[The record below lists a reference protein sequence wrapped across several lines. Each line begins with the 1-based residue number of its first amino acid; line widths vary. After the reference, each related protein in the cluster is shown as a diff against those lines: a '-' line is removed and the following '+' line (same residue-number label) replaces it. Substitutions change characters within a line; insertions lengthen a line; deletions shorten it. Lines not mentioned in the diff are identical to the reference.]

1 MKPSPKLLV
10 CLALALS
17 SIGSSFVAADEDTAG
32 DEELGK
38 MTAVFV
44 NEHPREE
51 IQLFWVNPDL
61 DEDDPERLIHEA
73 TIAPRGG
80 SHHSETF
87 QSHEF
92 AYEYN
97 GEMHF
102 VAADNPNANDEQLLV
117 VGGSGEG
124 IRVRCEISLESG
136 KSKDYLD
143 ILVQPYW
150 APRGAVRFLE
160 LVRMGYYDGVVFN
173 RVVPKFLI
181 QFGIAKDY
189 DTRTEV
195 RDVAIWDDY
204 DGEVAFEPGFVSF
217 AGTGPDSRT
226 AEIFIVMP
234 GASQEQLGRFGKND
248 WETPFGFVE
257 GNLQNLSKIHSG
269 YGDMPPWGK
278 GPDSQLIYAKDGY
291 TTYLPKN
298 FPLLD
303 SIQTCYIVDEVGLYS
318 AEEL

>member
-1 MKPSPKLLV
+1 MKSSPKLLV
-10 CLALALS
+10 WLALALS
-17 SIGSSFVAADEDTAG
+17 SIGTPFVAADEEFVEE
-32 DEELGK
+32 EELQK
-38 MTAVFV
+38 ITAVFV
-44 NEHPREE
+44 NEHPREQIE
-51 IQLFWVNPDL
+51 LFWVNPDL
-61 DEDDPERLIHEA
+61 SEDDPGRFIHEA
-73 TIAPRGG
+73 NIAPRGG

-87 QSHEF
+87 ESHEF

-97 GEMHF
+97 GEMHYIII
-102 VAADNPNANDEQLLV
+102 DRPNAHDEQVVV
-117 VGGSGEG
+117 VGGAGEG

-136 KSKDYLD
+136 KSSGYLD
-143 ILVQPYW
+143 ILVQSYW
-150 APRGAVRFLE
+150 APRGAIRFLE

-189 DTRTEV
+189 ETRTEV

-204 DGEVAFEPGFVSF
+204 DPAIAFEPGFVSY

-234 GASQEQLGRFGKND
+234 GASQEQLARFGKND

-257 GNLQNLSKIHSG
+257 GNLQNLSKIYSG